1 MVYVSP
7 WFPII
12 ECDTSRTIP
21 YIHAIVLPIR
31 ALGPIESQHGLAMG
45 PKHRRRIHVA
55 NLDPAAEHFRYDVA
69 FDVRDLISVDDVM
82 DELQLGPNGS
92 LVYCMEYL
100 LQNMDWLEE
109 NLDNYDDDECV
120 ILFVSFSD
128 SIDITLN
135 SDLKL
140 VLFPFIHEHQGI

>member
-1 MVYVSP
+1 
-7 WFPII
+7 
-12 ECDTSRTIP
+12 
-21 YIHAIVLPIR
+21 
-31 ALGPIESQHGLAMG
+31 MG

-55 NLDPAAEHFRYDVA
+55 NLDPAAEHFRYEVA

-82 DELQLGPNGS
+82 DELKLGPNGG

-120 ILFVSFSD
+120 ILFVLSNI
-128 SIDITLN
+128 IDITLN
-135 SDLKL
+135 SDIP
-140 VLFPFIHEHQGI
+140 LFHPTFVPLHSDI